1 MEILKELAEYLDQGK
16 PFVLTTLVRTSGSV
30 PRDPGARMLV
40 FADGSISGT
49 IGGGKFEKMVI
60 DDALALF
67 GGDANHLMKSYLLD
81 ETGPDA
87 IGMYCGG
94 KADVFFERHM
104 RADTLYI
111 FGGGHI
117 GRDLAK
123 IVSGLNFKI
132 VVIDD
137 RPEILG
143 QYQKP
148 VETILTDAE
157 FSQNFPQID
166 ANSHVV
172 IVTHGHKGDRQVLAK
187 VINTECAYIGMIGSR
202 NKIARTYESLE
213 KDGVEKARLEKVH
226 SPIGLDI
233 GAEGPYEIAIAIA
246 AELIEVRR
254 KRRASK
260 S

>member
-1 MEILKELAEYLDQGK
+1 MDTFKLIAEYLEQGK
-16 PFVLTTLVRTSGSV
+16 PFVLATLVRTAGSV
-30 PRDPGARMLV
+30 PREAGAKMLV
-40 FADGSISGT
+40 FADGSIAET

-67 GGDANHLMKSYLLD
+67 GGNANHLMKSYLLD
-81 ETGPDA
+81 ETGPEA

-94 KADVFFERHM
+94 KADVFFERYS
-104 RADTLYI
+104 RPETLYI

-123 IVSGLNFKI
+123 IATGLNFRI
-132 VVIDD
+132 VIVDD

-157 FSQNFPQID
+157 FNQNFPQIN
-166 ANSHVV
+166 ANSFVV
-172 IVTHGHKGDRQVLAK
+172 IVTHGHRGDRQVLAK
-187 VINTECAYIGMIGSR
+187 VINTDCSYIGMIGSR
-202 NKIARTYESLE
+202 NKIAKTFESLE
-213 KDGVEKARLEKVH
+213 ADGIEKSKLEKVH

-246 AELIEVRR
+246 AEIIAVRR
-254 KRRASK
+254 KRPEK
-260 S
+260 K